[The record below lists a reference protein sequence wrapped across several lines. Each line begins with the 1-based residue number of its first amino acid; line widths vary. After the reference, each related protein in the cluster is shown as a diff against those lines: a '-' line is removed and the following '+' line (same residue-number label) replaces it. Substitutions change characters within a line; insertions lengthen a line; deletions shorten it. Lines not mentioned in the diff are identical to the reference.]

1 MTDQRTQDIISP
13 LSANLVLAD
22 RTPPEQNPATIY
34 LASLA
39 EGSRRTMREALNTIA
54 TLLGVDESRN
64 AAGQDV
70 RCLTTPWGQLRYAH
84 TVAIRSAFAEKYA
97 PATANKLLAALRRV
111 LKEAF
116 RLGQLGAEEY
126 QRAIHVPTVRG
137 KREPKGRMITDSE
150 IRALML
156 LCLADPTPMGARD
169 AAIIAVLRGTGLRRS
184 EVAALDVADY
194 EPQTGAIVVRAG
206 KGNKDRRVYA
216 PSGTT
221 AALDAWLEVRGQGV
235 GALFGRAV
243 RGGRVSERRLADE
256 GVAVILRDRASAAG
270 IAPFTPHDMRRTYIS
285 ELLDAGADLATVQ
298 KMVGHESVTTTASY
312 DRRGDAAKRKAVDL
326 VHVPFFPRQ

>member
-1 MTDQRTQDIISP
+1 MIDQPIQEYISP

-54 TLLGVDESRN
+54 TLLGVNETRN
-64 AAGQDV
+64 AAGQDI

-84 TVAIRSAFAEKYA
+84 TVAIRSALAEKYA

-116 RLGQLGAEEY
+116 RLGQMGAEEY
-126 QRAIHVPTVRG
+126 QRAILVPTVRG
-137 KREPKGRMITDSE
+137 KREPKGRMISDSE
-150 IRALML
+150 IRALMQ
-156 LCLADPTPMGARD
+156 LCSADPTPMGARD

-216 PSGTT
+216 PSGTV
-221 AALDAWLEVRGQGV
+221 AALDAWLEVRRHDA

-243 RGGRVSERRLADE
+243 RGGRVGERRLADE
-256 GVAVILRDRASAAG
+256 GVAVILRDRAAAAG
-270 IAPFTPHDMRRTYIS
+270 VAPFTPHDMRRTYIS
-285 ELLDAGADLATVQ
+285 ERA
-298 KMVGHESVTTTASY
+298 
-312 DRRGDAAKRKAVDL
+312 
-326 VHVPFFPRQ
+326 